1 MKKIFYTMAVAAA
14 LFAGYSA
21 YSEQNKSNISNMV
34 LPNIEAI
41 SACEVFKGDKLV
53 FECEGKEGTCTEK
66 YLNVTLTCSGKK
78 VAI

>member
-14 LFAGYSA
+14 LFTGYSA

-41 SACEVFKGDKLV
+41 SACEVFNGKKLV
-53 FECEGKEGTCTEK
+53 FECEGEEGTCTGK
-66 YLNVTLTCSGKK
+66 YLNATLTCSGKK